1 MSKYLIEVQHSGDK
15 IECQRTVEIFLTS
28 GSHFLTNADWGC
40 MDGVHKAWFMMDADN
55 KDEVLRVVPP
65 AYRKDTIITQ
75 LAKFKLKDVEELMKH
90 HKA

>member
-1 MSKYLIEVQHSGDK
+1 MTKYLIEVQHRGDK
-15 IECQRTVEIFLTS
+15 IECLYAAEIFLRS

-40 MDGVHKAWFMMDADN
+40 LDGIHKAWFLMEADS
-55 KDEVLRVVPP
+55 KEEAIMVVPP

-75 LAKFKLKDVEELMKH
+75 LNKFKLKDVQELLKH